1 MSHIVTIPCKFT
13 DLDTLVEAVQAL
25 GATLNMFERR
35 ATYYGTDHGTQRRDE
50 NKCEHTISVP
60 GTHYTA
66 AVTLDKEG
74 NYCVG
79 WDDYGSGH
87 ALTQVLGPGARKLKQ
102 AYAQATTIRYAK
114 SKGWSYDVQTLPN
127 GNQVVNLQT
136 R

>member
-25 GATLNMFERR
+25 GATLNLFERR

-114 SKGWSYDVQTLPN
+114 AKGWSYEVQTHPN

>member
-1 MSHIVTIPCKFT
+1 MTITLTANNWETTVGGLLAGIPVIVINSGLMLTPKWTQI
-13 DLDTLVEAVQAL
+13 LSIIGAVGTLLIGLAAK
-25 GATLNMFERR
+25 
-35 ATYYGTDHGTQRRDE
+35 D
-50 NKCEHTISVP
+50 S

-114 SKGWSYDVQTLPN
+114 SKGWSYEVQTLPN